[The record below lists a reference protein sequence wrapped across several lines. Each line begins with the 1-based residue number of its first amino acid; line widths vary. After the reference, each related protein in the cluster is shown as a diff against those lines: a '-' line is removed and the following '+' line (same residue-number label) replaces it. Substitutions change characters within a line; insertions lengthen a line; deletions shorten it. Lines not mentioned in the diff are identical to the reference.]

1 MFEQKDVSFLTY
13 LALPFIIFLG
23 WMIYVSWIFGIEG
36 RWLLILILGIT
47 VYLLF
52 GFSKKI
58 TIKKEDLRWLIAP
71 VMIVFISVYLRWW
84 DYTQAWDD
92 ASVHLFQSLNFVG
105 DSDWIPPLGMGY
117 RSPTIPGVLA
127 FEFLFDKNPN
137 QIFMIPLLLFVASSW
152 QIQHF
157 SERFC
162 SKKTAA
168 ICVCFFIL
176 LPTVR
181 YWGQMAMT
189 DVAVT
194 GMWFFCMSLLIYSEQ
209 NLMEN
214 KITILLGVCVGL
226 LFLTKYTFIYLLGL
240 IFWLRMKDG
249 NLYRI
254 KLFFIGWFLI
264 CLPFLLHQTI
274 TQGNPL
280 YPLMN
285 QLNFTAKSAI
295 STADSYTTYSFIEEI
310 ILDVNIFLLI
320 CSFFGACILFSK
332 SKKEFTVI
340 SIFGIPLLILNG
352 IILDWGE
359 PRYNIPLIT
368 LGVILFMRCIEQNES
383 NIFIKRIKWFP
394 YLCSGIILTSLALHI
409 VDLPSERERSLVAN
423 ENFDS
428 WSSFEMTAIQDLDDD
443 SILLAGRA
451 MSISLLSEIRTI
463 RFDNPYGKSDVNLSE
478 DKILHPV
485 NIHDATHVLTTNVAP
500 FFGWEKDFDWQ
511 LGHSDIELEKIH
523 IDGWWSAALWAVDNK
538 SYYSPAKYYSNYS
551 GKITG
556 DLMILEPGQSL
567 TIGDSNLSL
576 KWIEVTSIRPSQQI
590 MRALSGDLTVMIN
603 GSLDQGNDSLFYSGQ
618 TINATQNYI
627 YIWINDII

>member
-1 MFEQKDVSFLTY
+1 MFKEKNVSLLTY
-13 LALPFIIFLG
+13 LALPSIIFIG
-23 WMIYVSWIFGIEG
+23 WAVYVSWILGVEG
-36 RWLLILILGIT
+36 RWFLILILATSLYI
-47 VYLLF
+47 LF
-52 GFSKKI
+52 DFCKKM
-58 TIKKEDLRWLIAP
+58 TIKKEDLRWFIAP
-71 VMIVFISVYLRWW
+71 ILIVFISIYLRWW
-84 DYTQAWDD
+84 DYTQAWND
-92 ASVHLFQSLNFVG
+92 ASVHLFQSLNFIG
-105 DSDWIPPLGMGY
+105 YSEWIPPLGMGY

-127 FEFLFDKNPN
+127 FEFLFDKNLN
-137 QIFMIPLLLFVASSW
+137 QIFMISAILFVASSW

-209 NLMEN
+209 NITEN

-240 IFWLRMKDG
+240 TFWLRLKDG
-249 NLYRI
+249 NLHRVR
-254 KLFFIGWFLI
+254 LFFIGWFLI
-264 CLPFLLHQTI
+264 CIPFLLHQTI

-285 QLNFTAKSAI
+285 QLDFTAKSAI
-295 STADSYTTYSFIEEI
+295 STADSYTTYSFIEDI
-310 ILDVNIFLLI
+310 MIDLNIFLLAL
-320 CSFFGACILFSK
+320 SFFGACILFSK
-332 SKKEFTVI
+332 SSKELTVI

-352 IILDWGE
+352 VILDWGE
-359 PRYNIPLIT
+359 PRYNIPLIA
-368 LGVILFMRCIEQNES
+368 LGVILFVRCIEQNDS
-383 NIFIKRIKWFP
+383 KIFIKRINWFP

-409 VDLPSERERSLVAN
+409 VDLPSERERSLVTN
-423 ENFDS
+423 ENFDT
-428 WSSFEMTAIQDLDDD
+428 WNSFEMTVIQDLDDD

-463 RFDNPYGKSDVNLSE
+463 RFDNPYGKTDVNLSE
-478 DKILHPV
+478 DKILHPI

-500 FFGWEKDFDWQ
+500 FFEWEKDFDWQ
-511 LGHSDIELEKIH
+511 LGHGNIELERIH
-523 IDGWWSAALWAVDNK
+523 IDGWWSAALWTVDNK

-556 DLMILEPGQSL
+556 DLMIIEPGQSL
-567 TIGDSNLSL
+567 TVGDSNLSI
-576 KWIEVTSIRPSQQI
+576 KWIEVSTIRPSQQI
-590 MRALSGDLTVMIN
+590 MRVLSGEVSLMIN
-603 GSLDQGNDSLFYSGQ
+603 GSLDKGNDSIFYSGQ
-618 TINATQNYI
+618 SLYSSKNYI
-627 YIWINDII
+627 YAWIEDVF